1 MCECREERKH
11 LSAGVETSEHLVAG
25 APIKFR
31 SLLKNIQNYTKYI
44 KIQKFKNYNFYKI

>member
-11 LSAGVETSEHLVAG
+11 LSAGVETSEHLVAS

-31 SLLKNIQNYTKYI
+31 SLPQNIQN
-44 KIQKFKNYNFYKI
+44 IQKYKNTKIKKLQI